1 MYSVD
6 LQTYIWW
13 AAGDSNRWLGD
24 EWWSKYTL
32 LLNAATDDGGAPVV
46 TEPAWV
52 STQVFLK

>member
-1 MYSVD
+1 MYIVD

-46 TEPAWV
+46 TKPAW
-52 STQVFLK
+52 